1 MRGVENVASN
11 GRSTLG
17 GVTGKGFRPGQ
28 SGNPSGRPKGL
39 ASKVREKV
47 DPTEIV
53 AMLLEIATDPKH
65 KDRLSAIRELADR
78 GWGKAPA
85 FAAVEGADPLE
96 RDELQAE
103 ILRIADELRGRA
115 AA

>member
-1 MRGVENVASN
+1 MENL
-11 GRSTLG
+11 RPW
-17 GVTGKGFRPGQ
+17 KPGQ
-28 SGNPSGRPKGL
+28 SGNPKGRPKGL
-39 ASKVREKV
+39 ASLVREKV
-47 DPTEIV
+47 TPDEIV
-53 AMLLEIATDPKH
+53 SGLLAEATNPKAAAR
-65 KDRLSAIRELADR
+65 DRISAWRELADR